1 MSLEKYEKEKQMK
14 RMRKARTK
22 KVLSSQELEKRKAEQ
37 KIKRKTRQFKN
48 KIKYIFTMSG
58 FRYINSENHHMK
70 IGLRDIEL
78 DAVFLYENIMLICED
93 TGSGLEHI
101 KDHIR
106 KKQEAF
112 EQIEANRDTFFEQIK
127 QEFEEIKDE
136 VDKFQVG
143 QYRIFYLYF
152 SQEELNFCDDDYSLF
167 HLVKIVEPR
176 SLEYLYKMSQCIR
189 RSVKYEVFR
198 FLNISDIDIGG
209 NTTETT
215 QKKIRATI
223 ISPQEATG
231 LKNGVRIVSFMMS
244 AETLI
249 KNCYVLRKDNWEES
263 TTLYQRL
270 IRKEKIKS
278 IREFLVKKE
287 QAFYNNIIV
296 ALPDG
301 VYFEDKEAN
310 IKSVKDFDAYN
321 VCSMIIPDMMNSICI
336 IDGQHRVYAHY
347 EGDFNDKNER
357 KISELRSKLHLL
369 VTGLVFP
376 PEMSITERTR
386 IQSEIFLEINSKAKP
401 VPPDIILHIEQLK
414 NPLSDKGLARAT
426 IERLNKERVFLNKF
440 EMSALDE
447 GKIKIASIIKFA
459 LRYLV
464 SIDPKEKKSFYSYW
478 DGDKEALLKLDD
490 KALDQYLNFCV
501 KNLATYFSAIR
512 KNFKNEWEDSGSKL
526 LSVISI
532 NGFIIAYNR
541 FLDQYG
547 IMDFEFF
554 DKQLQYL
561 KTDFSKEKFPY
572 TSSQYKKFSDE
583 ILTDSLTFNMEVGLE
598 KWETDDK
605 MVK

>member
-1 MSLEKYEKEKQMK
+1 MK
-14 RMRKARTK
+14 RMSKAKSK
-22 KVLSSQELEKRKAEQ
+22 KVLSPQEIEKKKAEQ
-37 KIKRKTRQFKN
+37 KVKRKTRQFKN

-58 FRYINSENHHMK
+58 FRYINSEDHHMK
-70 IGLRDIEL
+70 IGFRDIEL
-78 DAVFLYENIMLICED
+78 DAIFLYENIMIICED
-93 TGSGLEHI
+93 TGSGVEHI

-112 EQIEANRDTFFEQIK
+112 EQIEANKDDFFQRIK
-127 QEFEEIKDE
+127 QEFAETGVILN
-136 VDKFQVG
+136 KFQVS
-143 QYRIFYLYF
+143 QYKIFYLYF
-152 SQEELNFCDDDYSLF
+152 SQEELGFCADDYKMYPLIKF
-167 HLVKIVEPR
+167 VEPR

-189 RSVKYEVFR
+189 HSVKYEIFR
-198 FLNISDIDIGG
+198 FLNITDTDIGG
-209 NTTETT
+209 DTTETN

-244 AETLI
+244 ADTLI

-301 VYFEDKEAN
+301 VLFQDKESN

-321 VCSMIIPDMMNSICI
+321 VCSMIIPDQMNSICI

-347 EGDFNDKNER
+347 EGDSNDKNEG
-357 KISELRSKLHLL
+357 KISELRKKLHLL

-376 PEMSITERTR
+376 PEMSVTERTR

-414 NPLSDKGLARAT
+414 DPLSDKGLARAV

-440 EMSALDE
+440 EMSSLDE

-464 SIDPKEKKSFYSYW
+464 SVEPKEKKSFYSYW
-478 DGDKEALLKLDD
+478 EGDKEALLSLDD
-490 KALDQYLNFCV
+490 VALNEYLEFCV
-501 KNLATYFSAIR
+501 KNLSLYFSAIK
-512 KNFKNEWEDSGSKL
+512 KNFKQEWENPNSKL
-526 LSVISI
+526 LSVIAI

-547 IMDFEFF
+547 IKDFNFF
-554 DKQLQYL
+554 DNQLKNL
-561 KTDFSKEKFPY
+561 KTDFSKENFPY

-583 ILTDSLTFNMEVGLE
+583 ILEKALTFNIE
-598 KWETDDK
+598 
-605 MVK
+605 

>member
-1 MSLEKYEKEKQMK
+1 MK
-14 RMRKARTK
+14 RMSKAKSK
-22 KVLSSQELEKRKAEQ
+22 KVLSPQEIEKKKAEQ
-37 KIKRKTRQFKN
+37 KVKRKTRQFKN

-58 FRYINSENHHMK
+58 FRYINSEDHHMK
-70 IGLRDIEL
+70 IGFRDIEL
-78 DAVFLYENIMLICED
+78 DAIFLYENIMIICED
-93 TGSGLEHI
+93 TGSGVEHI

-112 EQIEANRDTFFEQIK
+112 EQIEANKDDFFRRIK
-127 QEFEEIKDE
+127 QEFAETGVILN
-136 VDKFQVG
+136 KFQVS
-143 QYRIFYLYF
+143 QYKIFYLYF
-152 SQEELNFCDDDYSLF
+152 SQEELGFCADDYKMYPLIQF
-167 HLVKIVEPR
+167 VEPR

-189 RSVKYEVFR
+189 HSVKYEIFR
-198 FLNISDIDIGG
+198 FLNITDTDIGG
-209 NTTETT
+209 DTTETN

-244 AETLI
+244 ADTLI

-278 IREFLVKKE
+278 IRGFLAKKE

-301 VYFEDKEAN
+301 VLFQDKESN

-321 VCSMIIPDMMNSICI
+321 VCSMIIPDQMNSICI

-347 EGDFNDKNER
+347 EGDSNDKNEE
-357 KISELRSKLHLL
+357 KISELRKKLHLL

-376 PEMSITERTR
+376 PEMSVTERTR

-414 NPLSDKGLARAT
+414 DPLSDKGLARAV

-440 EMSALDE
+440 EMSSLDE

-464 SIDPKEKKSFYSYW
+464 SVEPKEKKSFYSYW
-478 DGDKEALLKLDD
+478 EGDKEALLSLDD
-490 KALDQYLNFCV
+490 VALNKYLEFCV
-501 KNLATYFSAIR
+501 KNLSLYFSAIK
-512 KNFKNEWEDSGSKL
+512 KNFKQEWENPNSKL
-526 LSVISI
+526 LSVIAI

-547 IMDFEFF
+547 IKDFNFF
-554 DKQLQYL
+554 DNQLKNL
-561 KTDFSKEKFPY
+561 KSDFSKENFPY

-583 ILTDSLTFNMEVGLE
+583 ILEKALTFNIG
-598 KWETDDK
+598 
-605 MVK
+605 

>member
-1 MSLEKYEKEKQMK
+1 MK
-14 RMRKARTK
+14 RMSKAKSK
-22 KVLSSQELEKRKAEQ
+22 KVLSPQEIEKKKAEQ
-37 KIKRKTRQFKN
+37 KVKRKTRQFKN

-58 FRYINSENHHMK
+58 FRYINSEDHHMK
-70 IGLRDIEL
+70 IGFRDIEL
-78 DAVFLYENIMLICED
+78 DAIFLYENIMIICED
-93 TGSGLEHI
+93 TGSGVEHI

-112 EQIEANRDTFFEQIK
+112 EQIEANKDDFFQRIK
-127 QEFEEIKDE
+127 QEFAETGVILN
-136 VDKFQVG
+136 KFQVS
-143 QYRIFYLYF
+143 QYKIFYLYF
-152 SQEELNFCDDDYSLF
+152 SQEELGFCADDYKMYPLIKF
-167 HLVKIVEPR
+167 VEPR

-189 RSVKYEVFR
+189 HSVKYEIFR
-198 FLNISDIDIGG
+198 FLNITDTDIGG
-209 NTTETT
+209 DTTETN

-244 AETLI
+244 ADTLI

-301 VYFEDKEAN
+301 VLFQDKESN

-321 VCSMIIPDMMNSICI
+321 VCSMIIPDQMNSICI

-347 EGDFNDKNER
+347 EGDSNDKNEG
-357 KISELRSKLHLL
+357 KISELRKKLHLL

-376 PEMSITERTR
+376 PEMSVTERTR

-414 NPLSDKGLARAT
+414 DPLSDKGLARAV

-440 EMSALDE
+440 EMSSLDE

-464 SIDPKEKKSFYSYW
+464 SVEPKEKKSFYSYW
-478 DGDKEALLKLDD
+478 EGDKEALLSLDD
-490 KALDQYLNFCV
+490 VALNEYLEFCV
-501 KNLATYFSAIR
+501 KNLSLYFSAIK
-512 KNFKNEWEDSGSKL
+512 KNFKQEWENPNSKL
-526 LSVISI
+526 LSVIAI

-547 IMDFEFF
+547 IKDFNFF
-554 DKQLQYL
+554 DNQLKKL
-561 KTDFSKEKFPY
+561 KTDFSKENFPY

-583 ILTDSLTFNMEVGLE
+583 ILEKALTFNIE
-598 KWETDDK
+598 
-605 MVK
+605 

>member
-1 MSLEKYEKEKQMK
+1 MK
-14 RMRKARTK
+14 RMSKAKSK
-22 KVLSSQELEKRKAEQ
+22 KVLSPQEIEKKKAEQ
-37 KIKRKTRQFKN
+37 KVKRKTRQFKN

-58 FRYINSENHHMK
+58 FRYINSEDHHMK
-70 IGLRDIEL
+70 IGFRDIEL
-78 DAVFLYENIMLICED
+78 DAIFLYENIMIICED
-93 TGSGLEHI
+93 TGSGVEHI

-112 EQIEANRDTFFEQIK
+112 EQIEANKDDFFQRIK
-127 QEFEEIKDE
+127 QEFAETGVILN
-136 VDKFQVG
+136 KFQVS
-143 QYRIFYLYF
+143 QYKIFYLYF
-152 SQEELNFCDDDYSLF
+152 SQEELGFCADDYKMYPLIKF
-167 HLVKIVEPR
+167 VEPR

-189 RSVKYEVFR
+189 HSVKYEIFR
-198 FLNISDIDIGG
+198 FLNITDTDIGG
-209 NTTETT
+209 DTTETN

-244 AETLI
+244 ADTLI

-301 VYFEDKEAN
+301 VLFQDKESN
-310 IKSVKDFDAYN
+310 IKSVKDFDAHN
-321 VCSMIIPDMMNSICI
+321 VCSMIIPDQMNSICI

-347 EGDFNDKNER
+347 EGDSNDKNEG
-357 KISELRSKLHLL
+357 KISELRKKLHLL

-376 PEMSITERTR
+376 PEMSVTERTR

-414 NPLSDKGLARAT
+414 DPLSDKGLARAV

-440 EMSALDE
+440 EMSSLDE

-464 SIDPKEKKSFYSYW
+464 SVEPKEKKSFYSYW
-478 DGDKEALLKLDD
+478 EGDKEALLSLDD
-490 KALDQYLNFCV
+490 VALNEYLEFCV
-501 KNLATYFSAIR
+501 KNLSLYFSAIK
-512 KNFKNEWEDSGSKL
+512 KNFKQEWENPNSKL
-526 LSVISI
+526 LSVIAI

-547 IMDFEFF
+547 IKDFNFF
-554 DKQLQYL
+554 DNQLKKL
-561 KTDFSKEKFPY
+561 KTDFSKENFPY

-583 ILTDSLTFNMEVGLE
+583 ILEKALTFNIE
-598 KWETDDK
+598 
-605 MVK
+605 

>member
-1 MSLEKYEKEKQMK
+1 MK
-14 RMRKARTK
+14 RMSKAKSK
-22 KVLSSQELEKRKAEQ
+22 KVLSPQEIEKKKAEQ
-37 KIKRKTRQFKN
+37 KVKRKTRQFKN

-58 FRYINSENHHMK
+58 FRYINSEDHHMK
-70 IGLRDIEL
+70 IGFRDIEL
-78 DAVFLYENIMLICED
+78 DAMFLYENIMIICED
-93 TGSGLEHI
+93 TGSGVEHI

-112 EQIEANRDTFFEQIK
+112 EQIEANKDDFFQRIK
-127 QEFEEIKDE
+127 QEFAETGVILN
-136 VDKFQVG
+136 KFQVS
-143 QYRIFYLYF
+143 QYKIFYLYF
-152 SQEELNFCDDDYSLF
+152 SQEELGFCADDYKMYPLIKF
-167 HLVKIVEPR
+167 VEPR

-189 RSVKYEVFR
+189 HSVKYEIFR
-198 FLNISDIDIGG
+198 FLNITDTDIGG
-209 NTTETT
+209 DTTETN

-244 AETLI
+244 ADTLI

-301 VYFEDKEAN
+301 VLFQDKESN

-321 VCSMIIPDMMNSICI
+321 VCSMIIPDQMNSICI

-347 EGDFNDKNER
+347 EGDSNDKNEE
-357 KISELRSKLHLL
+357 KISELRKKLHLL

-376 PEMSITERTR
+376 PEMSVTERTR

-414 NPLSDKGLARAT
+414 DPLSDKGLARAV

-440 EMSALDE
+440 EMSLLDE

-464 SIDPKEKKSFYSYW
+464 SVEPKEKKSFYSYW
-478 DGDKEALLKLDD
+478 EGDKEALLSLDD
-490 KALDQYLNFCV
+490 VALNEYLEFCV
-501 KNLATYFSAIR
+501 KNLSLYFSAIK
-512 KNFKNEWEDSGSKL
+512 KNFKQEWENPNSKL
-526 LSVISI
+526 LSVIAI

-547 IMDFEFF
+547 IKDFNFF
-554 DKQLQYL
+554 DNQLKNL
-561 KTDFSKEKFPY
+561 KTDFSKENFPY

-583 ILTDSLTFNMEVGLE
+583 ILEKALTFNIE
-598 KWETDDK
+598 
-605 MVK
+605 

>member
-1 MSLEKYEKEKQMK
+1 MK
-14 RMRKARTK
+14 RMSKAKSK
-22 KVLSSQELEKRKAEQ
+22 KVLSPQEIEKKKAEQ
-37 KIKRKTRQFKN
+37 KVKRKTRQFKN

-58 FRYINSENHHMK
+58 FRYINSEDHHMK
-70 IGLRDIEL
+70 IGFRDIEL
-78 DAVFLYENIMLICED
+78 DAIFLYENIMIICED
-93 TGSGLEHI
+93 TGSGVEHI

-112 EQIEANRDTFFEQIK
+112 EQIEANKDDFFQRIK
-127 QEFEEIKDE
+127 QEFAETGVILN
-136 VDKFQVG
+136 KFQVC
-143 QYRIFYLYF
+143 QYKIFYLYF
-152 SQEELNFCDDDYSLF
+152 SQEELGFCADDYKMYPLIKF
-167 HLVKIVEPR
+167 VEPR

-189 RSVKYEVFR
+189 HSVKYEIFR
-198 FLNISDIDIGG
+198 FLNITDTDIGG
-209 NTTETT
+209 DTTETN

-244 AETLI
+244 ADTLI

-301 VYFEDKEAN
+301 VLFQDKESN

-321 VCSMIIPDMMNSICI
+321 VCSMIIPDQMNSICI

-347 EGDFNDKNER
+347 EGDSNDKNEG
-357 KISELRSKLHLL
+357 KISELRKKLHLL

-376 PEMSITERTR
+376 PEMSVTERTR

-414 NPLSDKGLARAT
+414 DPLSDKGLARAV

-440 EMSALDE
+440 EMSSLDE

-464 SIDPKEKKSFYSYW
+464 SVEPKEKKSFYSYW
-478 DGDKEALLKLDD
+478 EGDKEALLSLDD
-490 KALDQYLNFCV
+490 VALNEYLEFCV
-501 KNLATYFSAIR
+501 KNLSLYFSAIK
-512 KNFKNEWEDSGSKL
+512 KNFKQEWENPNSKL
-526 LSVISI
+526 LSVIAI

-547 IMDFEFF
+547 IKDFNFF
-554 DKQLQYL
+554 DNQLKNL
-561 KTDFSKEKFPY
+561 KTDFSKENFPY

-583 ILTDSLTFNMEVGLE
+583 ILEKALTFNIE
-598 KWETDDK
+598 
-605 MVK
+605 

>member
-1 MSLEKYEKEKQMK
+1 MK
-14 RMRKARTK
+14 RMSKAKSK
-22 KVLSSQELEKRKAEQ
+22 KVLSPQEIEKKKAEQ
-37 KIKRKTRQFKN
+37 KVKRKTRQFKN

-58 FRYINSENHHMK
+58 FRYINSEDHHMK
-70 IGLRDIEL
+70 IGFRDIEL
-78 DAVFLYENIMLICED
+78 DAIFLYENIMIICED
-93 TGSGLEHI
+93 TGSGVEHI

-112 EQIEANRDTFFEQIK
+112 EQIEANKDDFFRRIK
-127 QEFEEIKDE
+127 QEFAETGVILN
-136 VDKFQVG
+136 KFQVS
-143 QYRIFYLYF
+143 QYKIFYLYF
-152 SQEELNFCDDDYSLF
+152 SQEELGFCADDYKMYPLIQF
-167 HLVKIVEPR
+167 VEPR

-189 RSVKYEVFR
+189 HSVKYEIFR
-198 FLNISDIDIGG
+198 FLNITDTDIGG
-209 NTTETT
+209 DTTETN

-244 AETLI
+244 ADTLI

-278 IREFLVKKE
+278 IRGFLAKKE

-301 VYFEDKEAN
+301 VLFQDKESN

-321 VCSMIIPDMMNSICI
+321 VCSMIIPDQMNSICI

-347 EGDFNDKNER
+347 EGDSNDKNEE
-357 KISELRSKLHLL
+357 KISELRKKLHLL

-376 PEMSITERTR
+376 PEMSVTERTR

-414 NPLSDKGLARAT
+414 DPLSDKGLARAV

-440 EMSALDE
+440 EMSSLDE

-464 SIDPKEKKSFYSYW
+464 SVEPKEKKSFYSYW
-478 DGDKEALLKLDD
+478 EGDKEALLSLDD
-490 KALDQYLNFCV
+490 VALNKYLEFCV
-501 KNLATYFSAIR
+501 KNLSLYFSAIK
-512 KNFKNEWEDSGSKL
+512 KNFKQEWENPNSKL
-526 LSVISI
+526 LSVIAI

-547 IMDFEFF
+547 IKDFNFF
-554 DKQLQYL
+554 DNQLKNL
-561 KTDFSKEKFPY
+561 KTDFSKENFPY

-583 ILTDSLTFNMEVGLE
+583 ILEKALTFNIG
-598 KWETDDK
+598 
-605 MVK
+605 

>member
-1 MSLEKYEKEKQMK
+1 MK
-14 RMRKARTK
+14 RMSKAQSK
-22 KVLSSQELEKRKAEQ
+22 KVLSPQEIEKKKAEQ
-37 KIKRKTRQFKN
+37 KVKRKTRQFKN

-58 FRYINSENHHMK
+58 FRYINSEDHHMK
-70 IGLRDIEL
+70 IGFRDIEL
-78 DAVFLYENIMLICED
+78 DAIFLYENIMIICED
-93 TGSGLEHI
+93 TGSGVEHI

-112 EQIEANRDTFFEQIK
+112 EQIEANKDDFFQRIK
-127 QEFEEIKDE
+127 QEFAETGVILN
-136 VDKFQVG
+136 KFQVS
-143 QYRIFYLYF
+143 QYKIFYLYF
-152 SQEELNFCDDDYSLF
+152 SQEELGFCADDYKMYPLIKF
-167 HLVKIVEPR
+167 VEPR

-189 RSVKYEVFR
+189 HSVKYEIFR
-198 FLNISDIDIGG
+198 FLNITDTDIGG
-209 NTTETT
+209 DTTETN

-244 AETLI
+244 ADTLI

-301 VYFEDKEAN
+301 VLFQDKESN

-321 VCSMIIPDMMNSICI
+321 VCSMIIPDQMNSICI

-347 EGDFNDKNER
+347 EGDSNDKNEG
-357 KISELRSKLHLL
+357 KISELRKKLHLL

-376 PEMSITERTR
+376 PEMSVTERTR

-414 NPLSDKGLARAT
+414 DPLSDKGLARAV

-440 EMSALDE
+440 EMSSLDE

-464 SIDPKEKKSFYSYW
+464 SVEPKEKKSFYSYW
-478 DGDKEALLKLDD
+478 EGDKEALLSLDD
-490 KALDQYLNFCV
+490 VALNEYLEFCV
-501 KNLATYFSAIR
+501 KNLSLYFSAIK
-512 KNFKNEWEDSGSKL
+512 KNFKQEWENPNSKL
-526 LSVISI
+526 LSVIAI

-547 IMDFEFF
+547 IKDFNFF
-554 DKQLQYL
+554 DNQLKNL
-561 KTDFSKEKFPY
+561 KTDFSKENFPY

-583 ILTDSLTFNMEVGLE
+583 ILEKALTFNIE
-598 KWETDDK
+598 
-605 MVK
+605 